1 MPLDDKLMMGLL
13 APESRAYMERAR
25 AAGGPSISEMTVQQ
39 ARKLMRDMQ
48 QADVSAYAVTTEQ
61 HEVDDFSVLVIKP
74 AKIAGPLPVVLFLHG
89 GGWVLGD
96 AGTHARITREIAVQS
111 QAAVV
116 FVEYACAPESPF
128 PMPLEQCYRALT
140 WVAEE
145 GRSLGL
151 DPKRI
156 AVAGDSAGGNLAAA
170 VSLLAARRKG
180 PAIRLQALLYPV
192 IDCDLDT
199 RSYLDFAQGLNLD
212 RESMRWFWEKYVPD
226 AAARVDP
233 LASPMRASVAELKMM
248 PPTLVITAECDVLR
262 DEAETFGHKLGDAG
276 VQVTAVRYAGV
287 LHGFLVID
295 ELAGAP
301 QTLSAMRLLTSE
313 LRSAFTCGGE
323 HPSGKAWP
331 QRHAVGG
338 IITPV

>member
-1 MPLDDKLMMGLL
+1 MPLDDKQMLDLL
-13 APESRAYMERAR
+13 TPESRAYVERAR
-25 AAGGPSISEMTVQQ
+25 ADGGPSIGEMTVQQ

-48 QADVSAYAVTTEQ
+48 RADVSAYAVTAER
-61 HEVDDFSVLVIKP
+61 HDVGDFSVQVIKP
-74 AKIAGPLPVVLFLHG
+74 AETAGPLPVVLYFHG

-96 AGTHARITREIAVQS
+96 AGTHARMTREIAVQS

-116 FVEYACAPESPF
+116 FVEYACAPEAPF
-128 PMPLEQCYRALT
+128 PIPLEQCYRALT
-140 WVAEE
+140 WVSEK
-145 GRSLGL
+145 GKSLGL
-151 DPKRI
+151 DSERI

-170 VSLLAARRKG
+170 VSLLAARRRG

-212 RESMRWFWEKYVPD
+212 RAAMRWFWEKYVPD

-233 LASPMRASVAELKMM
+233 LASPMRASLAELKAM
-248 PPTLVITAECDVLR
+248 PPALIITAECDVLR
-262 DEAETFGHKLGDAG
+262 DEAEAFARKLGDAG
-276 VQVTAVRYAGV
+276 VQVAAVRYAGA
-287 LHGFLVID
+287 LHGFMVID
-295 ELAGAP
+295 ELAGAT
-301 QTLSAMRLLTSE
+301 QTVSAMRLLVSE
-313 LRSAFTCGGE
+313 LRSAFARGGE

>member
-1 MPLDDKLMMGLL
+1 MPLDDKQMLDLL
-13 APESRAYMERAR
+13 APEFRACVERDR
-25 AAGGPSISEMTVQQ
+25 AAGGPSISEMTVEQ

-48 QADVSAYAVTTEQ
+48 QADVSTFAVTTEQ
-61 HEVDDFSVLVIKP
+61 HEVDDFSVLVLKP
-74 AKIAGPLPVVLFLHG
+74 TRASEPLPVVLYLHG

-116 FVEYACAPESPF
+116 FVEYARAPEAPF
-128 PMPLEQCYRALT
+128 PVPLEQCYRALT
-140 WVAEE
+140 WVAEQ
-145 GRSLGL
+145 GRSLEL
-151 DPKRI
+151 DSERI
-156 AVAGDSAGGNLAAA
+156 ALAGDSAGGNLAAA

-192 IDCDLDT
+192 TDCGFDT
-199 RSYLDFAQGLNLD
+199 RSYLDFERGLNLD

-233 LASPMRASVAELKMM
+233 LASPMRASAAELKAM
-248 PPTLVITAECDVLR
+248 PSTLIITAECDVLR
-262 DEAETFGHKLGDAG
+262 DEAEAFARKLGEAG
-276 VQVTAVRYAGV
+276 VQVAAVRYAGA
-287 LHGFLVID
+287 LHGFMVID
-295 ELAGAP
+295 ELSGAT
-301 QTLSAMRLLTSE
+301 QTVSSMRLLASE
-313 LRSAFTCGGE
+313 LRSAFARGGE